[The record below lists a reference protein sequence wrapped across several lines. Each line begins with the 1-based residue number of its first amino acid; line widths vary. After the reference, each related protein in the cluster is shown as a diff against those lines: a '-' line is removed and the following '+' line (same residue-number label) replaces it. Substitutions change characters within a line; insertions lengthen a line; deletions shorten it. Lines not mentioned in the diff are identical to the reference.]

1 VIRHAYPTSAHDRA
15 AQEITSFFA
24 SRDET
29 DAVLLVCSCA
39 RGKATVDSC
48 LDMQVIAPAGAVTKL
63 DDEFRRFESESEAI
77 AELLRTGR
85 FSDLHLDVID
95 GTFVP
100 GIIDEEGIDD
110 LEVGVGNLFV
120 YSVPLFVRGDRLE
133 ELRADWLPY
142 YGDTLRRERLEAACW
157 FILDNNLAR
166 IPWFLDRDLYFQAF
180 DRFHRA
186 FQGFLSAY
194 TSRAVRIP
202 SRTTS
207 GSESKS
213 STTLDFRT
221 SMSNCRGSSSSTGS
235 RAELWR
241 KRQRNCD
248 VLPRAM
254 SLSTSCTEVRMNV
267 HFVFDVLPEL
277 SSIERAWRQRPRRSH
292 ERQLLRGTSPAL
304 PTLGLLSCP
313 KYRAV

>member
-1 VIRHAYPTSAHDRA
+1 MIRHAYPTSAHDRA

-63 DDEFRRFESESEAI
+63 DDEFRRFERESEAI

-100 GIIDEEGIDD
+100 GVIDEEGIDD

-142 YGDTLRRERLEAACW
+142 YGDTLRRERLEATRC

-186 FQGFLSAY
+186 FQGFLLGVHIARRTYPIAY
-194 TSRAVRIP
+194 NKWIREQIVDNLGLPDVYEQLPGLFELDRFESRAL
-202 SRTTS
+202 
-207 GSESKS
+207 EAK
-213 STTLDFRT
+213 
-221 SMSNCRGSSSSTGS
+221 
-235 RAELWR
+235 AE
-241 KRQRNCD
+241 
-248 VLPRAM
+248 
-254 SLSTSCTEVRMNV
+254 
-267 HFVFDVLPEL
+267 EL
-277 SSIERAWRQRPRRSH
+277 RRLA
-292 ERQLLRGTSPAL
+292 EG
-304 PTLGLLSCP
+304 
-313 KYRAV
+313 YVVVD